1 MLQVVWPY
9 TDSKKKKIC
18 RILSRIFVS
27 EVMGDGRLEVLLGS
41 NSTARSQMTNNLI
54 LNSVSNVQM

>member
-1 MLQVVWPY
+1 M
-9 TDSKKKKIC
+9 C